1 MSRDIHTN
9 RNFHQSIISNADQ
22 TELTAIRLGSVVI
35 DSGIQDD
42 RIADAL
48 DDYDPALSH
57 MSAWQSRDL
66 KVDTAVGDVSNV
78 LSERSAMLKGAYP
91 FGIKDGRLIYRP
103 GKSRFYE
110 FCLLITLA
118 KDITSGEYTQLP
130 RSFERISAVLI
141 RTYLGKHA
149 KAIHVGAPRDEA
161 IGKTFQQAMRS
172 VQNETGEWI
181 WDPEL
186 GMPLD
191 TSVAGDEGVD
201 FIVWADAL
209 DARRGHLFVLGQCAC
224 GNDWPTKFNDLDLE
238 RLKKWMRPLSH
249 VVPMRSFTTPFQMS
263 EGMLRDAQRLAG
275 LVFDRARLSILAQ
288 DGLNDPEYKKWEKKL
303 PALCDLVLR
312 PGSETKKPKATKRP
326 AKKRKT
332 VGRKTKS

>member
-22 TELTAIRLGSVVI
+22 TELSAIKFGSVVI

-48 DDYDPALSH
+48 DDYDPALTH
-57 MSAWQSRDL
+57 LSAWQSRDL
-66 KVDTAVGDVSNV
+66 KLDTAVGDVSNV

-91 FGIKDGRLIYRP
+91 FDIKDGRLVYQPR
-103 GKSRFYE
+103 KSRFYE

-118 KDITSGEYTQLP
+118 KDITTGEYTQLP
-130 RSFERISAVLI
+130 RSFERICAVLV

-149 KAIHVGAPRDEA
+149 KAIHVGAPRDDVV
-161 IGKTFQQAMRS
+161 GKTFQQAMES
-172 VQNETGEWI
+172 VQKETGEWI
-181 WDPEL
+181 WDPEQ
-186 GMPLD
+186 GMPVD
-191 TSVAGDEGVD
+191 TSVGGDEGVD
-201 FIVWADAL
+201 FIVWADAM

-224 GNDWPTKFNDLDLE
+224 GNDWPNKFNDLDLE

-249 VVPMRSFTTPFQMS
+249 VTPVRSFTTPFQMS

-275 LVFDRARLSILAQ
+275 LVFDRARLAILAH
-288 DGLNDPEYKKWEKKL
+288 DGLTDPEYEKWEKKL

-312 PGSETKKPKATKRP
+312 PGAETKKPKVK
-326 AKKRKT
+326 KKRVKKS
-332 VGRKTKS
+332 GIRKRKTKS